1 MYMYLEYETLLNPG
15 EGIIPTSEFIIV
27 SFNQTLSCLHGLRES
42 LTSRKTRKF
51 TETAKCLVEQDK
63 SSILHVSLN
72 INDYYNSDH
81 WYIHVVR

>member
-15 EGIIPTSEFIIV
+15 VGIIPTSEFIIV
-27 SFNQTLSCLHGLRES
+27 SFNQTLSCLCES

-63 SSILHVSLN
+63 SSILHVFLN